1 MRRGQEGCAME
12 FKVGEDIV
20 YPKYGVGTILEIKS
34 RKLEQ
39 GRTKGVLIRFPA
51 RHMEVWVPEERLRN
65 TKVRKP
71 ITRGQSR
78 KIYAVLRRRASFKM
92 SSKAKERAQ
101 HYKDKVLSGDPVELA
116 ETVRD
121 LVRLSIRKSLNVRE
135 AEIANAALRTLIREL
150 ALATG
155 KDVET
160 VRGELDDMLYR

>member
-1 MRRGQEGCAME
+1 MGRGQEGCAME
-12 FKVGEDIV
+12 FKVGQDIV

-34 RKLEQ
+34 RKLET

-71 ITRGQSR
+71 ITRGESK
-78 KIYAVLRRRASFKM
+78 KIYAVLKRRASFKM

-160 VRGELDDMLYR
+160 VRGDLEDMLYR

>member
-1 MRRGQEGCAME
+1 ME
-12 FKVGEDIV
+12 FKVGQDIV
-20 YPKYGVGTILEIKS
+20 YPKYGVGKILEIKS
-34 RKLEQ
+34 RKLPE
-39 GRTKGVLIRFPA
+39 GRTKGVLIKFPA

-71 ITRGQSR
+71 ITRGQAR
-78 KIYAVLRRRASFKM
+78 RIYRILKGRASFRM

-101 HYKDKVLSGDPVELA
+101 FYKDKVLSGDPGQLA

-135 AEIANAALRTLIREL
+135 AEIANAALRTLVREL

-160 VRGELDDMLYR
+160 IRGELDELLYR